1 MQLLHVNGYDMAY
14 VEQGSGAPLV
24 LLHGAMCDLRY
35 WATQMEAFGRRYR
48 TIAPSLRHFWPERW
62 DGIGDDF
69 TIQQHTEDVAA
80 FAAALGTGPVHLI
93 GHSRGGHVAFRVAQH
108 FPDRVRALIL
118 AEPGGELDATLA
130 PEPPHPGMPAGIDIF
145 GQAAERIR
153 CGDIDG
159 GVALFVDAV
168 SGPGA
173 WEALA
178 ERSRETMRENAYTLL
193 GQVREQR
200 PPFSRS
206 DAEAIRAPTLL
217 VGAERSP
224 PTYARILGALGRTLW
239 QAQRVT
245 ILGTSH
251 AMNHGNP
258 EAFNRAVLDFL
269 DAQPPG
275 SLTRSLP

>member
-1 MQLLHVNGYDMAY
+1 MHLLHVNGYDMAY

-35 WATQMEAFGRRYR
+35 WTSQMETLGRQYR

-62 DGIGDDF
+62 DGVGDDF

-80 FAAALGTGPVHLI
+80 FVAALGAGPAHLV
-93 GHSRGGHVAFRVAQH
+93 GHSRGGHVAFRVAQR
-108 FPDRVRALIL
+108 FPNRIRTLIL
-118 AEPGGELDATLA
+118 AEPGGELDVTLA
-130 PEPPHPGMPAGIDIF
+130 PEPPHPGMPAGLDTF
-145 GQAAERIR
+145 SQAAECIR
-153 CGDIDG
+153 RGEVDSG
-159 GVALFVDAV
+159 LAQFVDTV

-173 WEALA
+173 WEALT
-178 ERSRETMRENAYTLL
+178 ERSRETMRDNAYTLL

-224 PTYARILGALGRTLW
+224 PTYARILSALERTLR
-239 QAQRVT
+239 QAQRIT
-245 ILGTSH
+245 IPGTSH

-258 EAFNRAVLDFL
+258 EAFDRAVLDFL
-269 DAQPPG
+269 ASQ
-275 SLTRSLP
+275 SV

>member
-1 MQLLHVNGYDMAY
+1 
-14 VEQGSGAPLV
+14 
-24 LLHGAMCDLRY
+24 
-35 WATQMEAFGRRYR
+35 
-48 TIAPSLRHFWPERW
+48 
-62 DGIGDDF
+62 
-69 TIQQHTEDVAA
+69 
-80 FAAALGTGPVHLI
+80 
-93 GHSRGGHVAFRVAQH
+93 
-108 FPDRVRALIL
+108 
-118 AEPGGELDATLA
+118 
-130 PEPPHPGMPAGIDIF
+130 MPAGIDIF
-145 GQAAERIR
+145 GEAAERIR
-153 CGDIDG
+153 HDDVDG
-159 GVALFVDAV
+159 GLALFVDTV

-178 ERSRETMRENAYTLL
+178 ERSREMMRDNAYTLL

-206 DAEAIRAPTLL
+206 DAEVIRAPTLL

-224 PTYARILGALGRTLW
+224 PTYARILGALGRTFQ

-245 ILGTSH
+245 IPGTSH

-275 SLTRSLP
+275 SLTKGLP